1 MMTASLKDD
10 VMSIL
15 DQLPQE
21 RLAEVLDFALFV
33 KSRARNNTSQ
43 NVVAEST
50 DTLKGI
56 VVHSV
61 DAFEDV
67 ERLYYG
73 RY

>member
-1 MMTASLKDD
+1 MAASLKDD
-10 VMSIL
+10 VMNIL

-33 KSRARNNTSQ
+33 KSRARNNASQ
-43 NVVAEST
+43 HVVAENT
-50 DTLKGI
+50 DTLKG
-56 VVHSV
+56 VVAHSV

-73 RY
+73 RH

>member
-1 MMTASLKDD
+1 MAASLKDD

-33 KSRARNNTSQ
+33 KSRANDNLSQ
-43 NVVAEST
+43 RAVVEDAST
-50 DTLKGI
+50 LQGI
-56 VVHSV
+56 IAQSV
-61 DAFEDV
+61 EAFEDV

-73 RY
+73 RH